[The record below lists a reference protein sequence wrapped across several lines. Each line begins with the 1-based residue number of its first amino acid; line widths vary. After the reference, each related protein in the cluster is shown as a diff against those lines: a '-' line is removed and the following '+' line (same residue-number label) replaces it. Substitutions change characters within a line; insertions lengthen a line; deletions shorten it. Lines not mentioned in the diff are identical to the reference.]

1 MKETIIS
8 LSFFVRPKNETKK
21 ARSSKCIV
29 DFVTLHQNRIV
40 KAKMAPRLRH
50 FLTPFHS
57 MLPEEDFLSTKGI
70 GFVLSFTSAA
80 LSRTRVAAVKRRL
93 YREALNPVSFFD
105 RVSTKSLELTAN

>member
-70 GFVLSFTSAA
+70 GFVLSFTSA
-80 LSRTRVAAVKRRL
+80 SRRL
-93 YREALNPVSFFD
+93 YREALYTVSIID
-105 RVSTKSLELTAN
+105 RVSTKPLEFC